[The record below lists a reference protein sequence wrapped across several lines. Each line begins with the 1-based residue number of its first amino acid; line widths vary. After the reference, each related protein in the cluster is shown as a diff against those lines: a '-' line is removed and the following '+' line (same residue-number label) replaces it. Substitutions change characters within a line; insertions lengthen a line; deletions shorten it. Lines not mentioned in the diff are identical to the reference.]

1 MINAFIEQ
9 AIKHLAEFPDQVTV
23 QSVPVDGQIMLNV
36 KVAGTDLAKVI
47 GSHGRVIR
55 SLKTI
60 SGLIAP
66 GSVKDIIVEIAS

>member
-1 MINAFIEQ
+1 MVNAFIEE

-23 QSVPVDGQIMLNV
+23 QSVPVDGQLMLNV
-36 KVAGTDLAKVI
+36 RVAGTDLPKVI

-60 SGLIAP
+60 AGLVAP
-66 GSVKDIIVEIAS
+66 GSIKDIIVEIVS